1 MSCLHKY
8 WLREFVKIFFI
19 IQLVILVLFVAI
31 DYLSRMDRFLH
42 CDISLFA
49 AFGYVLLKVPF
60 MFVQLTPACVLLAT
74 IIVFGV
80 MNRNNELLAVRSS
93 GISVYYLV
101 RPAVLAGIVLAVLIY
116 LLGETIIP
124 VFTAKANYIHDN
136 VIKKQHRYLSAR
148 RDIWMKSGTR
158 FIHINYFDPVNKSLA
173 GITITGLGKNFV
185 IDSRID
191 AAKGHYT
198 GGKWMFEN
206 IVEQTRLPDSMEYHV
221 RTYSKKQID
230 LDLNPED
237 LGEIVRK
244 SNEMSI
250 IALKKYIAKVEHE
263 GYDATVYKVDMN
275 GKIAFPFVC
284 IIMAMTGAAT
294 GMKAFVRNNM
304 PLGIAVGILI
314 ALVYWIMYGFCL
326 SLGYG
331 SILPPVISAWITN
344 IFFLSGSILYLM
356 HTE

>member
-1 MSCLHKY
+1 
-8 WLREFVKIFFI
+8 VKIFFI

-31 DYLSRMDRFLH
+31 DYLSKIDRFLH
-42 CDISLFA
+42 AELSLIG

-74 IIVFGV
+74 IIVFGI

-124 VFTAKANYIHDN
+124 VFTSKTNYIHDN
-136 VIKKQHRYLSAR
+136 IIKKQHRYLSAR
-148 RDIWMKSGTR
+148 RDIWMKSGSR
-158 FIHINYFDPVNKSLA
+158 FIHINYFDPVTRSLA

-191 AAKGHYT
+191 AAKGRYHRGT
-198 GGKWMFEN
+198 WVFEN
-206 IVEQTRLPDSMEYHV
+206 IVEQTRLPDSMEYRV
-221 RTYSKKQID
+221 KIYPEKRID
-230 LDLNPED
+230 LDLKPDD
-237 LGEIVRK
+237 LGEIVKR
-244 SNEMSI
+244 SDEMSI
-250 IALKKYIAKVEHE
+250 IALRKYISKVEHE
-263 GYDATVYKVDMN
+263 GYDATIYKVDMN

-284 IIMAMTGAAT
+284 IIMALTGAAT

-344 IFFLSGSILYLM
+344 IFFLSCSILYLM